1 MSSELLQAIEA
12 LGREKGI
19 DKEIVIAALED
30 AMAAAAKR
38 VLHSQE
44 AFVGHFDRETGE
56 MHLAR
61 IKTVVEGPELENPL
75 TEMLLKDAKKIR
87 KDAAPGE
94 VLEFPL
100 EATPYMGRI
109 AAQQAKQVLTQKI
122 REAER
127 EIIYKEYKDRVGTVI
142 NGVVKRTERRNV
154 IVDIGRTEALLPVS
168 EQCRGE
174 RFLQN
179 DRIRALIIDV
189 RENTKGSQIILSRGA
204 KEFVAKLFEAEVPEI
219 YDGTVVIRAIAREAG
234 ERTKLAVQSRDRDID
249 PIGACIG
256 MRGMRVQAVTRE
268 LRGEKIDIIPFK
280 EELSDMVKAALAP
293 ATVTRV
299 QIVDQEAKR
308 MEVIV
313 PEDQLSL
320 TIGKRGQNIRLAGV
334 LVGWELDVKSEE
346 AKKQEILAAM
356 SSMMGGGEEVS
367 EELPEG
373 AEQESAEGEE
383 DAAPQE
389 ADLEAGAEGKAWSE
403 EAAPEAS
410 ARTPGQ
416 PVIPGVPEKVAAALA
431 EAGMASPEAVRAAS
445 DEQLL
450 AIAGLGP
457 KTLEHL
463 RAWAAEAGQ
472 QGGGV

>member
-19 DKEIVIAALED
+19 EKEIVISALED

-44 AFVGHFDRETGE
+44 SFIGHFDRETGE
-56 MHLAR
+56 MSLAR
-61 IKTVVEGPELENPL
+61 CKVVVEGTEVENPL
-75 TEMLLKDAKKIR
+75 TEMTLKEAKKVKKDAVV
-87 KDAAPGE
+87 GE
-94 VLEFPL
+94 IIEFPL

-127 EIIYKEYKDRVGTVI
+127 EIIYKEYKDRVGTII
-142 NGVVKRTERRNV
+142 NGVVKRTEKRNV

-174 RFLQN
+174 RFLQS

-189 RENTKGSQIILSRGA
+189 RENTKGSQIILSRA
-204 KEFVAKLFEAEVPEI
+204 SKDFVARLFEAEVPEI
-219 YDGTVVIRAIAREAG
+219 YDGTVVIRGIAREPG
-234 ERTKLAVQSRDRDID
+234 ERTKLAVMSKDRDID

-280 EELSDMVKAALAP
+280 EELSDFVKASLAP

-299 QIVDQEAKR
+299 QIVDQEARR

-334 LVGWELDVKSEE
+334 LAGWELDVKSEE

-356 SSMMGGGEEVS
+356 SSMMGAGEEPS
-367 EELPEG
+367 EEVAPEEV
-373 AEQESAEGEE
+373 AVEEQAAASEPAEG
-383 DAAPQE
+383 DSIPGISDKVMSA
-389 ADLEAGAEGKAWSE
+389 LTAEGMGSRDAISKSTDAE
-403 EAAPEAS
+403 LLN
-410 ARTPGQ
+410 
-416 PVIPGVPEKVAAALA
+416 VPGV
-431 EAGMASPEAVRAAS
+431 
-445 DEQLL
+445 
-450 AIAGLGP
+450 GP
-457 KTLEHL
+457 KTLETL
-463 RAWAAEAGQ
+463 RSWAPEET
-472 QGGGV
+472 GGEGGEE

>member
-19 DKEIVIAALED
+19 DREIVVSALED

-44 AFVGHFDRETGE
+44 AFVGHFDNETGE
-56 MHLAR
+56 VALFKVKA
-61 IKTVVEGPELENPL
+61 VVEAAVPENPL
-75 TEMLLKDAKKIR
+75 IEMTLEEARQIDPEMNVG
-87 KDAAPGE
+87 DS
-94 VLEFPL
+94 VEFPL
-100 EATPYMGRI
+100 ETTPYMGRI

-127 EIIYKEYKDRVGTVI
+127 EIIYKEYKDRVGTII
-142 NGVVKRTERRNV
+142 NGVVKRIEKRN
-154 IVDIGRTEALLPVS
+154 ILVDVGRTEALLPVS

-189 RENTKGSQIILSRGA
+189 RENTKGSQIILSRA
-204 KEFVAKLFEAEVPEI
+204 SKDFVAKLFEAEVPEI
-219 YDGTVVIRAIAREAG
+219 YDGTVVIRNSAREPG
-234 ERTKLAVQSRDRDID
+234 ERTKIAVMSKDRDVD

-268 LRGEKIDIIPFK
+268 LRGEKIDIIPYK
-280 EELSDMVKAALAP
+280 EELSDYVKAALAP

-299 QIVDQEAKR
+299 QITDSEAKR
-308 MEVIV
+308 MEVVV
-313 PEDQLSL
+313 PEDQISL

-356 SSMMGGGEEVS
+356 TSMMSGGESEPDEAEEASEGEV
-367 EELPEG
+367 EG
-373 AEQESAEGEE
+373 AAAEPAAEPSEAVADSSAIPQEPADQESV
-383 DAAPQE
+383 Q
-389 ADLEAGAEGKAWSE
+389 
-403 EAAPEAS
+403 
-410 ARTPGQ
+410 
-416 PVIPGVPEKVAAALA
+416 GVPERVMAALR
-431 EAGMASPEAVRAAS
+431 EAGLATPEAIAAAS
-445 DEQLL
+445 DEELL
-450 AIAGLGP
+450 AISGLGP
-457 KTLEHL
+457 KTLQAL
-463 RAWAAEAGQ
+463 RNWAPGTE
-472 QGGGV
+472 GGEV

>member
-19 DKEIVIAALED
+19 EKEIVISALED

-56 MHLAR
+56 MKLAKY
-61 IKTVVEGPELENPL
+61 KTVVEGAEVENPL
-75 TEMLLKDAKKIR
+75 TELTLKEARKIKKDAEV
-87 KDAAPGE
+87 GE
-94 VLEFPL
+94 TLEFPL
-100 EATPYMGRI
+100 EADPYMGRI

-127 EIIYKEYKDRVGTVI
+127 EIIYKEYKDRVGTII
-142 NGVVKRTERRNV
+142 NGVVKRTEKRNV

-174 RFLQN
+174 RFLQS
-179 DRIRALIIDV
+179 DRIRALIIEV
-189 RENTKGSQIILSRGA
+189 RENTKGSQIILSRA
-204 KEFVAKLFEAEVPEI
+204 SKDFVAKLFEAEVPEI

-234 ERTKLAVQSRDRDID
+234 ERTKIAVMSKDRDID

-280 EELSDMVKAALAP
+280 DELSDYVKAALAP

-299 QIVDQEAKR
+299 QVVDSETRR

-320 TIGKRGQNIRLAGV
+320 TIGKRGQNIRLAGI

-356 SSMMGGGEEVS
+356 TSMMGGGEEA
-367 EELPEG
+367 
-373 AEQESAEGEE
+373 AEEGET
-383 DAAPQE
+383 AAE
-389 ADLEAGAEGKAWSE
+389 AVAEAGGDE
-403 EAAPEAS
+403 EAFH
-410 ARTPGQ
+410 
-416 PVIPGVPEKVAAALA
+416 IPGVPEKVLAALL
-431 EAGMASPEAVRAAS
+431 EAGLAAPDAIQHAS
-445 DEQLL
+445 DEQLRSVP
-450 AIAGLGP
+450 GVGP

-463 RAWAAEAGQ
+463 RDWASGAAGE
-472 QGGGV
+472 GGEG